1 VGTLYLV
8 STPIGNL
15 DDISLRALQ
24 VLKDVA
30 LIASEDTR
38 HTRKLLSHYG
48 IHTRQVS
55 YHEHS
60 SPASRRGV
68 LNALERGDVALVTDA
83 GTPGLSDPGIELVRA
98 AVDRG
103 YAVRPIPGPSAV
115 MAALVSSGLPTEGFL
130 FAGYLPRRPSER
142 QRFLE
147 ELASHRGTVVT
158 FEVPHRLRA
167 TLSDLVSAF
176 GGDRPVAVCREMTK
190 LHEEIIR
197 GTLREASDHF
207 QAAEPRGEFTLVIGG
222 APQIDRWSA
231 EAVRLALRER
241 MRQGGSPSQVA
252 REVAELSGWRRNDV
266 YRIAL
271 EER

>member
-1 VGTLYLV
+1 MGTLYLV

-15 DDISLRALQ
+15 EDISLRALH
-24 VLKDVA
+24 VLKAVA

-48 IHTRQVS
+48 IRTRQVS

-60 SPASRRGV
+60 SPASRRAV
-68 LNALERGDVALVTDA
+68 LHALERSDVALVTDA
-83 GTPGLSDPGIELVRA
+83 GTPGLSDPGVELVRA

-103 YAVRPIPGPSAV
+103 HTVRPIPGPSAV

-130 FAGYLPRRPSER
+130 FAGYLPRRESER
-142 QRFLE
+142 QRLLE
-147 ELASHRGTVVT
+147 ELATHRGTVVA

-167 TLSDLVSAF
+167 TLSDLVAAF
-176 GGDRPVAVCREMTK
+176 GGERPVAVCREMTK
-190 LHEEIIR
+190 LHEEIVR
-197 GTLREASDHF
+197 GSLKEANDHF
-207 QAAEPRGEFTLVIGG
+207 RSAEPRGEFTLVIGG
-222 APQIDRWSA
+222 APATDLWSA
-231 EAVRLALRER
+231 EAVRSALRER
-241 MRQGGSPSQVA
+241 IRQGDSPSQVA
-252 REVAELSGWRRNDV
+252 REVADLSGWRRNDV